1 MLALVTGA
9 SGFIGAQLVK
19 TLLARG
25 DRVRILVRETSNL
38 RLLEGAAVETALG
51 DVTELQ
57 TLAKAVEGA
66 EVVYHLAG
74 IRRTPS
80 SADFARVNVEGTRNV
95 LEAASRQSRPPRVV
109 LAGSLSATG
118 PSSEKPLTEDAP
130 FRPVEPYGQSKVE
143 AERLCVA
150 YSQKVPY
157 AIGRAPRVL
166 GPGDRENLAF
176 VKLVNRGFI
185 LELTGAPRRLSFID
199 VDDVAQGFAVL
210 GTHPAAEREVFF
222 VTSPQTLTLTQLQD
236 IIAQTLGKKF
246 RLRVPVAPAALRS
259 AAWAADHLSRLTGK
273 HLPLNHKLSEQLLAA
288 GWWCSDEKARARLG
302 FSASINLEESMARSV
317 RWYVEHAW
325 L

>member
-9 SGFIGAQLVK
+9 SGFIGAQLVR

-25 DRVRILVRETSNL
+25 DRVRVLVRQSSNL
-38 RLLEGAAVETALG
+38 RLLEGVAVETALG
-51 DVTELQ
+51 DVTEPQSVAGAL
-57 TLAKAVEGA
+57 EGA

-95 LEAASRQSRPPRVV
+95 LEAASRQPRPPRVV

-118 PSSEKPLTEDAP
+118 PSSDRPLTEDAP

-150 YSQKVPY
+150 YGDKVPY
-157 AIGRAPRVL
+157 AVGRAPRVL
-166 GPGDRENLAF
+166 GPGDRENLPF

-185 LELTGAPRRLSFID
+185 LELTGAPRPLSFID

-210 GTHPAAEREVFF
+210 GVHPAAEREVFF
-222 VTSPQTLTLTQLQD
+222 ITSPQTLTLTRLQE
-236 IIAQTLGKKF
+236 IIAQTLGKG
-246 RLRVPVAPAALRS
+246 RRIRVPVAPRALRG
-259 AAWAADHLSRLTGK
+259 AAWAADHVSRLTGR
-273 HLPLNHKLSEQLLAA
+273 HLPLNHKLSEQLLAP

-302 FSASINLEESMARSV
+302 FAAQMKLEESMARSV
-317 RWYVEHAW
+317 RWYVEHGW